1 MTIQL
6 KNADTI
12 RTDFIA
18 FLRSAIEENDGP
30 TVTDYN
36 VGSVLNVLVEA
47 FADVLENYYFDL
59 FQVTRDSLENIYNG
73 FNFYKIPG
81 KKSLATLT
89 VYIDATVLPSAD
101 FFSIPRGTKVQ
112 TEDGSV
118 TFEITD
124 DYVVP
129 TTFAPPSGEFSGKLQ
144 YVVQA
149 VCVDTGSVGNVS
161 ENAITKFSSSIVNI
175 DSLAYW
181 IRNASASGGSDA
193 EEESAMKLRFQ
204 KYLVSLRRGTKE
216 SLEYALSTNAAFTGF
231 LYSINGFRNL
241 NIVKQISTDVGT
253 NNYTPD
259 LTAFNKFYPSYSLLI
274 DTDGVNDESFYLYIG
289 SEDKFNNLLFA
300 TQIVPEDAYY
310 IVAENDG
317 PPIIGGVQY
326 YNLTTQEWEHTNVLN
341 LDLTSDVA
349 IVTEQYFAW
358 DLPAITTKWGKFQI
372 RDYNNYFIRICL
384 KKSIIGD
391 WVAGTDDLEVYKVMT
406 YPFPGYIDI
415 YCLKNYRDYATTY
428 DKGLITES
436 LENFKAAGVI
446 TTVANASVIEIH
458 PLIIIHTSN
467 LTQSLIPSDI
477 AASVRAD
484 VITFANT
491 KTVGADFIRSE
502 LYAYLYQRYSQY
514 GNLYIYYKY
523 DPSIYEDIGDGIFK
537 EGFRDNVLDAAVNE
551 KIDLLLSDVYVVGN
565 LNSLANTL
573 TGYYYYDSG
582 TNYNDYYKD
591 VIVTSYSDLYL
602 AY

>member
-1 MTIQL
+1 
-6 KNADTI
+6 
-12 RTDFIA
+12 
-18 FLRSAIEENDGP
+18 
-30 TVTDYN
+30 
-36 VGSVLNVLVEA
+36 LNVLVEA

-81 KKSLATLT
+81 KKALVTLT
-89 VYIDATVLPSAD
+89 IYIDATELPSAD

-112 TEDGSV
+112 TDGGSV
-118 TFEITD
+118 TFEIVD

-129 TTFAPPSGEFSGKLQ
+129 TTLSSGEFDGKLQ

-149 VCVDTGSVGNVS
+149 VCVDTGSIGNVS

-175 DSLAYW
+175 NNYAYW
-181 IRNASASGGSDA
+181 IRNDSASGGSDA

-231 LYSINGFRNL
+231 LYSINGFRFL

-259 LTAFNKFYPSYSLLI
+259 LTPKNKFYPSYSLLL
-274 DTDGVNDESFYLYIG
+274 DTDAEDTDSYYLYIG

-300 TQIVPEDAYY
+300 TQIVPEDAYK
-310 IVAENDG
+310 IVAESDG
-317 PPIIGGVQY
+317 PPLTGGVQY
-326 YNLTTQEWEHTNVLN
+326 YNATTQEWEHTSVLN
-341 LDLTSDVA
+341 LDLTGDVSLT
-349 IVTEQYFAW
+349 TEQYIAW
-358 DLPAITTKWGKFQI
+358 NLPAITANWGKFQI
-372 RDYNNYFIRICL
+372 NDYNNYFIRISL
-384 KKSIIGD
+384 KKSGD
-391 WVAGTDDLEVYKVMT
+391 GVDDLEVYKVMT

-415 YCLKNYRDYATTY
+415 YCLKNYRDFATTY
-428 DKGLITES
+428 DKSLITES

-446 TTVANASVIEIH
+446 TTVADASVIQIH
-458 PLIIIHTSN
+458 PMIIIHTSN

-477 AASVRAD
+477 EASVRAD

-537 EGFRDNVLDAAVNE
+537 EGFRDNVLDAATNE

-573 TGYYYYDSG
+573 TGVNELTG
-582 TNYNDYYKD
+582 TYAVPTTPFTDYYPD
-591 VIVTSYSDLYL
+591 PTATRSDLYL